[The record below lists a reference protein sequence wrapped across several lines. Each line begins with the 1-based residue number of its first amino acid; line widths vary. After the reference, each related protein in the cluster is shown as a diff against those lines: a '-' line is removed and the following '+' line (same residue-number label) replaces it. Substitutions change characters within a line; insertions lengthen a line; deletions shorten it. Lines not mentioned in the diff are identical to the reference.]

1 MVFSSLLF
9 LYVFL
14 PIALF
19 LYYISPEKI
28 KNFTLFILS
37 LIFYAWGEPI
47 YVGIML
53 FSSVFDYCNGRLL
66 NKFKEDWKR
75 KAVLILSVIVN
86 IGLLFFFKYYN
97 FVIDNLNY
105 LFKLNI
111 SASTLTLPLGI
122 SFYTFQTLSYTI
134 DVYRGEVE
142 ASNSFFDYSAYVAMF
157 PQLVAG
163 PIVRYIDI
171 YNQLKNRDFSD
182 SSIAY
187 GIKRFVYGLAK
198 KVLIANKLG
207 ELYKI
212 ILAKE
217 VAGLASSMAW
227 LGIIAFTLQI
237 YFDFSGYSDMAIG
250 LGRMLGFDFLENFNF
265 PYISRSITEFWRRW
279 HMSLSLW
286 FRNYVYI
293 PLGGNRVKVPRQIL
307 NLFITWFLTGFWHG
321 ADFNFII
328 WGLYYFTLLVLEK
341 FVYSKA
347 LDKAPNFIKHIYTM
361 LLVIIGW
368 VIFEFKVADIGPF
381 IKAMFNFKNF
391 ASPEALFYLKEYG
404 FYLVLGTVLSLGACK
419 KLISKTRK
427 TTYLEIAFLFI
438 LLILVTMSLISES
451 YNPFLYFR
459 F

>member
-105 LFKLNI
+105 LFNLNI

-227 LGIIAFTLQI
+227 LSIIAFTLQI

-391 ASPEALFYLKEYG
+391 TSPEALFYLKEYG

>member
-171 YNQLKNRDFSD
+171 YNQLKKRDFSD

-341 FVYSKA
+341 FVYANA

-368 VIFEFKVADIGPF
+368 VIFEFKVTDIGPF

-404 FYLVLGTVLSLGACK
+404 FYLVLGAVLSLGACK
-419 KLISKTRK
+419 KLIDKNRK

>member
-14 PIALF
+14 PIASF

-391 ASPEALFYLKEYG
+391 TSPEALFYLKEYG

>member
-105 LFKLNI
+105 LFNLNI

-321 ADFNFII
+321 ADFNFIF

-368 VIFEFKVADIGPF
+368 VIFEFKVADIVPF
-381 IKAMFNFKNF
+381 LKALFNFKNF
-391 ASPEALFYLKEYG
+391 TSPEALFYLKEYG

>member
-105 LFKLNI
+105 LFNLNI
-111 SASTLTLPLGI
+111 SANNLSLPLGI

-171 YNQLKNRDFSD
+171 YNQLKKRDFSD

-293 PLGGNRVKVPRQIL
+293 PNSFMRRPLIRRQISL
-307 NLFITWFLTGFWHG
+307 
-321 ADFNFII
+321 
-328 WGLYYFTLLVLEK
+328 
-341 FVYSKA
+341 S
-347 LDKAPNFIKHIYTM
+347 IYTR
-361 LLVIIGW
+361 
-368 VIFEFKVADIGPF
+368 
-381 IKAMFNFKNF
+381 
-391 ASPEALFYLKEYG
+391 
-404 FYLVLGTVLSLGACK
+404 CC
-419 KLISKTRK
+419 
-427 TTYLEIAFLFI
+427 
-438 LLILVTMSLISES
+438 
-451 YNPFLYFR
+451 
-459 F
+459 

>member
-105 LFKLNI
+105 LFNLNI

-381 IKAMFNFKNF
+381 LKAMFNFKNF
-391 ASPEALFYLKEYG
+391 TSPEALFYLKEYG

>member
-19 LYYISPEKI
+19 LYYISPKKI

-53 FSSVFDYCNGRLL
+53 FSSVFDYFNGRLL
-66 NKFKEDWKR
+66 NKFKDEWKR

-105 LFKLNI
+105 LFNLNI
-111 SASTLTLPLGI
+111 SANNLSLPLGI

-171 YNQLKNRDFSD
+171 FNQLKNRDFSD
-182 SSIAY
+182 NSIAY

-217 VAGLASSMAW
+217 IASLPSSMAW

-265 PYISRSITEFWRRW
+265 PYISKSITEFWRRW

-293 PLGGNRVKVPRQIL
+293 PLGGNRVKLPRQIL

-321 ADFNFII
+321 ADFNFIL
-328 WGLYYFTLLVLEK
+328 WGLYYFILLVLEK
-341 FVYSKA
+341 FVYAKA
-347 LDKAPNFIKHIYTM
+347 LEKAPNFIKHIYAI
-361 LLVIIGW
+361 LFIIIGW
-368 VIFEFKVADIGPF
+368 VIFEFKVTEIGPF

-391 ASPEALFYLKEYG
+391 SSLEAHFYLKEYG
-404 FYLVLGTVLSLGACK
+404 FYLIVGALLSIGVCK
-419 KLISKTRK
+419 NLIDKDRK
-427 TTYLEIAFLFI
+427 TSYLEIAFLFI

>member
-19 LYYISPEKI
+19 LYYISPKKI

-391 ASPEALFYLKEYG
+391 TSPEALFYLKEYG

>member
-105 LFKLNI
+105 LFNLNI
-111 SASTLTLPLGI
+111 SASNLSLPLGI

-171 YNQLKNRDFSD
+171 YNQLKKRDFSD

-341 FVYSKA
+341 FVYAKA
-347 LDKAPNFIKHIYTM
+347 LDKTPNFIKHIYTM

-368 VIFEFKVADIGPF
+368 VIFEFKVTDIGPF
-381 IKAMFNFKNF
+381 LKAMFNFKNF

>member
-14 PIALF
+14 PLALL
-19 LYYISPEKI
+19 LYYVSPEKV

-66 NKFKEDWKR
+66 NRFKEEWKR
-75 KAVLILSVIVN
+75 KAVLILSVVIN

-97 FVIDNLNY
+97 FIIDNLNY
-105 LFKLNI
+105 VFNLNI
-111 SASTLTLPLGI
+111 SASTLSLPLGI

-171 YNQLKNRDFSD
+171 FNQLKNRDFSD
-182 SSIAY
+182 KPIAY

-207 ELYKI
+207 ALYKYVLSQD
-212 ILAKE
+212 LAT
-217 VAGLASSMAW
+217 LSSSMAW
-227 LGIIAFTLQI
+227 LGIIAFSLQI

-293 PLGGNRVKVPRQIL
+293 PLGGNRVKLPRQIF

-321 ADFNFII
+321 ADFNFIL
-328 WGLYYFTLLVLEK
+328 WGLYYFTLLCLEK
-341 FVYSKA
+341 FVLKDA
-347 LDKAPNFIKHIYTM
+347 LEKAPKVIEHIYA
-361 LLVIIGW
+361 LFFIIIGW

-381 IKAMFNFKNF
+381 LRAMFNFKNF
-391 ASPEALFYLKEYG
+391 ASSETIFYLREYG
-404 FYLVLGTVLSLGACK
+404 FYLVLAGVLSTGALK
-419 KLISKTRK
+419 KLIDKERK
-427 TTYLEIAFLFI
+427 TTYLEVAFIFI
-438 LLILVTMSLISES
+438 LLALVTMALLSES

>member
-1 MVFSSLLF
+1 
-9 LYVFL
+9 
-14 PIALF
+14 
-19 LYYISPEKI
+19 
-28 KNFTLFILS
+28 
-37 LIFYAWGEPI
+37 
-47 YVGIML
+47 ML

-105 LFKLNI
+105 IFKLNI
-111 SASTLTLPLGI
+111 SASNLSLPLGI

-265 PYISRSITEFWRRW
+265 PYISKSITEFWRRW

-293 PLGGNRVKVPRQIL
+293 
-307 NLFITWFLTGFWHG
+307 
-321 ADFNFII
+321 
-328 WGLYYFTLLVLEK
+328 
-341 FVYSKA
+341 
-347 LDKAPNFIKHIYTM
+347 
-361 LLVIIGW
+361 
-368 VIFEFKVADIGPF
+368 
-381 IKAMFNFKNF
+381 
-391 ASPEALFYLKEYG
+391 
-404 FYLVLGTVLSLGACK
+404 
-419 KLISKTRK
+419 
-427 TTYLEIAFLFI
+427 
-438 LLILVTMSLISES
+438 
-451 YNPFLYFR
+451 
-459 F
+459 

>member
-105 LFKLNI
+105 LFNLNI

-217 VAGLASSMAW
+217 VSGLASSMAW

-361 LLVIIGW
+361 LLVIISW

-381 IKAMFNFKNF
+381 LKAMFNFKNF
-391 ASPEALFYLKEYG
+391 TSPEALFYLKEYG